1 MDASPV
7 TLGAPVRKK
16 SNHPP
21 QGIHSHGRARVPVRT
36 HTRPCS
42 RREQG
47 LVSHGGAEGI
57 RTPDPL
63 DANEVRYRTAP
74 QPRGHTQASRVR
86 RVLRTHRPRRWMSS
100 QGTSGLV
107 RQKILVGPSVACGS
121 AARVH
126 VLVVDLVPALTE
138 RYDLGLALG
147 ITASFLGLSTSPQRC
162 STTCSTGGF
171 PEFG

>member
-1 MDASPV
+1 PRFQGMDASPV

-86 RVLRTHRPRRWMSS
+86 RVLRTHRTRTWMSPPRHL
-100 QGTSGLV
+100 G
-107 RQKILVGPSVACGS
+107 GS
-121 AARVH
+121 YSKKFWWTLQSPAAR
-126 VLVVDLVPALTE
+126 
-138 RYDLGLALG
+138 RR
-147 ITASFLGLSTSPQRC
+147 ASTYWS
-162 STTCSTGGF
+162 
-171 PEFG
+171 